1 MKFDIFFKIFLSFLL
16 TMLGS
21 VLLQTFATIKSLEK
35 DIITIREK
43 IVQIESTRISRKD
56 IAEMIAD
63 YHACHPCSTEKNR
76 PD

>member
-1 MKFDIFFKIFLSFLL
+1 MKFDIFYKIFLSFLL
-16 TMLGS
+16 TFLGS

-43 IVQIESTRISRKD
+43 ISAIEASRVTRKD

-63 YHACHPCSTEKNR
+63 YHNCHPCSIEKNR

>member
-1 MKFDIFFKIFLSFLL
+1 MKFEIFYKIFLSFLL
-16 TMLGS
+16 TLLGS
-21 VLLQTFATIKSLEK
+21 VLLQTFATIKNLEK

-43 IVQIESTRISRKD
+43 ISAIEASRVTRKD
-56 IAEMIAD
+56 IQEMIAD